1 MPLTI
6 VVFSSNLV
14 SESINA
20 PTTFA
25 SAFLRAFCDASSKVE
40 PKPFVI
46 TVFTL
51 LFEAIKLLP
60 KFLWEKLNSLI
71 HKSILGSICSAK
83 KIRY

>member
-1 MPLTI
+1 MFADSLRMPLTI

-51 LFEAIKLLP
+51 LAVTF
-60 KFLWEKLNSLI
+60 
-71 HKSILGSICSAK
+71 SIGSSSSNLGSSFSD
-83 KIRY
+83 